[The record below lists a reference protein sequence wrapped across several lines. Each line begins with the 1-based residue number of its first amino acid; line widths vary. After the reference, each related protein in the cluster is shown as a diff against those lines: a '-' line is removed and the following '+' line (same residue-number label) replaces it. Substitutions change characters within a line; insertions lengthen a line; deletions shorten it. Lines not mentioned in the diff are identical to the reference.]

1 MAFDKVETQVDFP
14 AQERSILE
22 FWQRAR
28 VFERLRAQNRGKPR
42 WSFLDG
48 PITANNPMGVHHAW
62 GRTYKD
68 AYQRFFAM
76 TGHELRY
83 QNGFDCQGLWVE
95 VEVEKELKL
104 KSKRDIEELVPGD
117 RFASID
123 KFVNECKARV
133 DKYARIQTD
142 QSIRLGYWMDWDRD
156 EDWRKPPDQRRS
168 YFTMSEENNYTIWR
182 FLKKCHERGLVYRGY
197 DSMPWCPRCG
207 VGISQMEMH
216 EGYQLVAHRAPFV
229 AFPLRGRTKENL
241 LVWTTTPWTLTSNV
255 AAAVNP
261 ELTYLKVRLRDQV
274 YYLAK
279 GAFTAQRLEEQFKR
293 KEWLEGVPKLKTLEQ
308 IFKEKAGKEGYEVL
322 GELKGADMVGWEYDG
337 PFDELPAQA
346 HPSGFP
352 EEIAEAAIRQG
363 WASEKSSRQIHR
375 VVAWKDVG
383 EAEGTGIV
391 HIAPGC
397 GAEDFELGKQ
407 EHLVAVAPLDE
418 SGCFLPGFGE
428 LERTSAIDHAITDW
442 ILDNLK
448 KKGVLLDVERYPH
461 SYPHCWRC
469 KTELL
474 FRLIDEW
481 FIQMSWRD
489 EIIDVT
495 RQVTFLPES
504 INGQARE
511 VNWLEN
517 MGDWM
522 ISKKR
527 FWGLALPIWL
537 CEACGHFEVI
547 GSRDELKQRA
557 VAGWDRFEGQ
567 SPHRPWI
574 DLVKVKCA
582 KCAAEASRI
591 PDVGNPWLDAGI
603 VPYSTMKYNS
613 DRSYWEKWFPADFI
627 TECFPGQFR
636 NWFYAILAMSTMMEK
651 RPPFKVLLGHGLVRD
666 EHGDEMHKSKG
677 NAIGFHEA
685 CDEGWVVTYKDGKQD
700 RKPPMGADLMRW
712 LYCRNNPAAN
722 INFGSGPAEELRSKF
737 TLKLWNT
744 YAFFTNLAR
753 ADDFDPR
760 GQEVPIKERPD
771 LDRWILSDLQL
782 LIKEAREGFER
793 FNVMAFCL
801 KAGEFVD
808 DKLSNWYVRRNR
820 RRFWKSE
827 KGGDKQAAYQ
837 TLYTVLVTLTK
848 LIAPIMP
855 FLSEALYQNLS
866 GAQNLSGG
874 RKPAEGPADSVHLHE
889 YPGPDESLIDSD
901 LSADMDALLDLVSL
915 AHAARNTVKIKT
927 RQPLAEIKV
936 QTTNERERRAVERF
950 ADQLRDE
957 LNIKKVTLH
966 DPAQGALLKREVK
979 ANPKTLGPKFGP
991 KLKQVQDAILKADPA
1006 TLVANEK
1013 SEIHLTLGSGETV
1026 LLEPG
1031 DLFVQAKGPEGW
1043 AAAEDHGTVV
1053 AVDTRITPELKLEG
1067 MAREVVRHAQD
1078 TRKKADLQIVDRIVL
1093 YLGTESAELKQA
1105 IDKHRKYIMEETLAV
1120 ELSPTPLTG
1129 DGVHEAKV
1137 KVEGQELVIQL
1148 RKQT

>member
-1 MAFDKVETQVDFP
+1 MAFDKVETQIDFP

-22 FWQRAR
+22 FWQKNQ
-28 VFERLRAQNRGKPR
+28 VFERLRQQNRGKPR

-68 AYQRFFAM
+68 AYQRYFAM

-104 KSKRDIEELVPGD
+104 RSKRDIEELVPGD

-156 EDWRKPPDQRRS
+156 EDWRKPADQRRS

-182 FLKKCHERGLVYRGY
+182 FLKKCHDRSLVYRGY

-229 AFPLRGRTKENL
+229 AFPLRGRPKENL

-255 AAAVNP
+255 PAAVNP

-293 KEWLEGVPKLKTLEQ
+293 KEWVEGVPKLRTLEQ
-308 IFKEKAGKEGYEVL
+308 VFKEKAGKEGYEVL
-322 GELKGADMVGWEYDG
+322 GEVKGADMVGWEYSG

-346 HPSGFP
+346 HHSGFP
-352 EEIAEAAIRQG
+352 EEIAEAGQKQG
-363 WASEKSSRQIHR
+363 WASEKSSKEIHR

-397 GAEDFELGKQ
+397 GAEDFELGKE

-418 SGCFLPGFGE
+418 SGEFLPGFGE
-428 LERTSAIDHAITDW
+428 LEGKSAVDPATTDW

-547 GSRDELKQRA
+547 GGRDELKQRA
-557 VAGWDRFEGQ
+557 VAGWDKFDGH

-574 DLVKVKCA
+574 DLVKIKCA
-582 KCAAEASRI
+582 KCGAETSRV

-613 DRSYWEKWFPADFI
+613 DRAYWEKWFPADFI

-677 NAIGFHEA
+677 NAIAFHEA
-685 CDEGWVVTYKDGKQD
+685 AEK
-700 RKPPMGADLMRW
+700 MSADVMRW
-712 LYCRNNPAAN
+712 MFCGHNPALN
-722 INFGSGPAEELRSKF
+722 LNFGYGPAGEIYNKVVS
-737 TLKLWNT
+737 KLWNT
-744 YAFFTNLAR
+744 YSFFCENAR
-753 ADDFDPR
+753 IPVDRGGFDVRSP
-760 GQEVPIKERPD
+760 QVPLKDRPD
-771 LDRWILSDLQL
+771 IDRWILSDLQK
-782 LIKEAREGFER
+782 LIQKAHKEIGS
-793 FNVMAFCL
+793 FNVASFCVE
-801 KAGEFVD
+801 AEEFVD
-808 DKLSNWYVRRNR
+808 DKLSNWWVRRNK
-820 RRFWKSE
+820 RRFWKGEAGVS
-827 KGGDKQAAYQ
+827 KLAAYQ
-837 TLYTVLVTLTK
+837 TLHTVLTTLAK
-848 LIAPIMP
+848 LFAPLMP
-855 FLSEALYQNLS
+855 FLTEAMYRNLVD
-866 GAQNLSGG
+866 
-874 RKPAEGPADSVHLHE
+874 GPDDQSVHLCD
-889 YPGPDESLIDSD
+889 YPVADPALVDDK
-901 LSADMDALLDLVSL
+901 LSEEMDALLHVKAVGS
-915 AHAARNTVKIKT
+915 AARNAVKMKV
-927 RQPLAEIKV
+927 RQPLAEMKV
-936 QTTNERERRAVERF
+936 LPADESEARAVQRF
-950 ADQLRDE
+950 AELLCDE
-957 LNIKKVTLH
+957 LNTKKVTLH
-966 DPAQGALLKREVK
+966 DPSHGSLLRHEVK
-979 ANPKTLGPKFGP
+979 PNPKTLGPKFGQR
-991 KLKQVQDAILKADPA
+991 LKQVQEAIAKADPA
-1006 TLVANEK
+1006 ALVKAVNDK
-1013 SEIHLTLGSGETV
+1013 TTIKLTLGSGEEV
-1026 LLEPG
+1026 ELEPA

-1043 AAAEDHGTVV
+1043 AVAEERGAVV

-1067 MAREVVRHAQD
+1067 LAREVIRYVQD
-1078 TRKKADLQIVDRIVL
+1078 TRKKADLQMEDRIIL
-1093 YLGTESAELKQA
+1093 YLGTDSADLKQA
-1105 IDKHRKYIMEETLAV
+1105 IDKHKKYIMEETLAV
-1120 ELSPTPLTG
+1120 ELSSTPLTG
-1129 DGVHEAKV
+1129 DDVHEAKV

-1148 RKQT
+1148 RKKT